1 MQVIRKGRM
10 IELAEDDPR
19 VAIIDLLLFGPPLP
33 EPEPLPVEP
42 PAPLLTNWQRFWK
55 DLHPRARK
63 WLERL
68 SHGPVPV
75 KQAAKLM
82 GLRSTGML
90 GLHQHIAAVARRTKV
105 PFVVV
110 GKGRAPKRRW
120 TLVEG
125 AAQQVAGSVEEAA
138 KASSRTGS

>member
-10 IELAEDDPR
+10 IELAADDPR

-33 EPEPLPVEP
+33 EPEPFVEEP
-42 PAPLLTNWQRFWK
+42 PPPLRTNWQRFWK
-55 DLHPRARK
+55 DLHPRAKK

-75 KQAAKLM
+75 KQAAKLI
-82 GLRSTGML
+82 GVRSTGML

-105 PFVVV
+105 PFIIV
-110 GKGRAPKRRW
+110 GRGRDSKRRW

-125 AAQQVAGSVEEAA
+125 AAEQVARSIEDAA
-138 KASSRTGS
+138 